1 MEGLNEAQCQTF
13 AALCEAFFPALS
25 DAETEQVVAEF
36 STDVERA
43 KAIAAFCK
51 HTPTAAGIAASFNNY
66 VKAGL
71 VTPELLQEV
80 KLGLTALNT
89 AFGTFLLCGHRAPF
103 HALRGSEKT
112 AAMIGLSASFLP
124 PKRKLF
130 NSFKVLTALLF
141 LGSVPKGLHTN
152 PAWAAVGY
160 PSPRVFL
167 EGAARRALSRG
178 DTAKDPFASQWLR
191 VTGEMELEV
200 DVVVVGSGV
209 GGAIM
214 AAELARS
221 GHKVLVLEKGRYMK
235 QEELSLVEAQSA
247 LDMYE
252 RGGLLQSEDGS
263 ISMFAGSTFGGG
275 ATVNWMCSLQTPHH
289 VRKEWAEEHG
299 LSHLMSP
306 AFQKSLDF
314 VCSRMGVHTDKIPHN
329 AANETLRRGCMRLGY
344 PVEECPQAGKPQEAD
359 GSDAG
364 YCCFGWKYGESQG
377 MQGTFLADAAR
388 AGARFID
395 QCDVQYVRQHKGCA
409 TGVVAIVAG
418 KHRLKV
424 KSQIVVSSCGSVNT
438 PALLKRSRLQNANIG
453 RYLRLHPVTTAYG
466 IFPEDVA
473 VYEGP
478 PMTMVSKAVQNQDG
492 KGYGALIEVPS
503 AHLAFL
509 SMIKPLRGAAEARR
523 DLLEAKRTVPL
534 IVLTRDRG
542 AGTVHVDKAGRAR
555 IDYDLHQDDSK
566 HMLQGME
573 AAIKILIAA
582 GATKVGTSQA
592 GMEEYHPTSQG
603 IADASFW
610 GAGGWL
616 EKMHRYG
623 TLKYG
628 CPLFSAHQMGTCRMG
643 KSATSS
649 ATNGEGEAWELRN
662 LFVADASLFPTP
674 SGTNP
679 MVTCAALSHGIA
691 QHVKARLSSRARL

>member
-314 VCSRMGVHTDKIPHN
+314 VCSRM
-329 AANETLRRGCMRLGY
+329 
-344 PVEECPQAGKPQEAD
+344 EAD

-418 KHRLKV
+418 KHRLK
-424 KSQIVVSSCGSVNT
+424 
-438 PALLKRSRLQNANIG
+438 ALLKRSRLQNANIG
-453 RYLRLHPVTTAYG
+453 RYLRLHPRGVVECVWR
-466 IFPEDVA
+466 P
-473 VYEGP
+473 
-478 PMTMVSKAVQNQDG
+478 
-492 KGYGALIEVPS
+492 
-503 AHLAFL
+503 AFL

-566 HMLQGME
+566 HMLQVTTAYGIFPEDVAVYEGPPMTMVSK
-573 AAIKILIAA
+573 AVQNQDGK
-582 GATKVGTSQA
+582 
-592 GMEEYHPTSQG
+592 G

-616 EKMHRYG
+616 EKMHRGVLGHPKKHHFY
-623 TLKYG
+623 
-628 CPLFSAHQMGTCRMG
+628 
-643 KSATSS
+643 
-649 ATNGEGEAWELRN
+649 
-662 LFVADASLFPTP
+662 PTAMQRVFN
-674 SGTNP
+674 TFKA
-679 MVTCAALSHGIA
+679 VTI
-691 QHVKARLSSRARL
+691 Q